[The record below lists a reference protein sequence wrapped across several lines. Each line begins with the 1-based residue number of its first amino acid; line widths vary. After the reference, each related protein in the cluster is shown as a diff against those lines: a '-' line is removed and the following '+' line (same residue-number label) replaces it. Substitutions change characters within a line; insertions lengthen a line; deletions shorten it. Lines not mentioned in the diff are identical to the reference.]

1 MGCTVLHSF
10 AWCTALLE
18 SQKLS
23 CGCRGLSG
31 ASPLALPREPPWGPP
46 VPPLLRGPSVRT
58 RTSAP
63 RVPCPPL
70 RVPWHCGPLQPA
82 PQHRQARPVGRTPLA
97 PLCVTACHRAP
108 GRRPRPLCLSIP
120 RENSCL
126 VICLQPLAPE
136 ASDSMEPNGTL
147 FPTLP
152 SLHQAPGHATPPTQ
166 DSAKL
171 PDIDFRRPC
180 Y

>member
-1 MGCTVLHSF
+1 M
-10 AWCTALLE
+10 
-18 SQKLS
+18 
-23 CGCRGLSG
+23 
-31 ASPLALPREPPWGPP
+31 
-46 VPPLLRGPSVRT
+46 PPLLRGPSVRT

-70 RVPWHCGPLQPA
+70 RVPWHCGPFQPA

-120 RENSCL
+120 HENSHL

-136 ASDSMEPNGTL
+136 ASDSIEPNATL

-171 PDIDFRRPC
+171 TDIDFRRPC
-180 Y
+180 YWVVPRLRQIRIPFHSGQDSFTHKPLHLPSMLLQQVP